1 MSDTHTYSSDVAFT
15 PAVKAIQARK
25 GSRDA
30 YARVEQNGGWRTE
43 IDDDLAAFL
52 AASGQPVSRDRQRGR
67 PALLSSIAADPKV
80 LSGFWTRTRLPSPT
94 TAATGNTSRKA
105 ISAKIPKAHIF
116 VMDYAHRRR
125 VKIWGEARVVDDDPA
140 LLKSLMPVGYKARP
154 EQVILFKIS
163 AWDTNCPQHI
173 PQKFDAAD
181 VAAALASRDAR
192 IAELEAE
199 VAKSEKRGIGS
210 KLIALNHRDGDHRR
224 LDKPAPARPAAPAAR
239 IQAIGR
245 GSPPRTTPRWT

>member
-30 YARVEQNGGWRTE
+30 YAHVEQRGGWRTE
-43 IDDDLAAFL
+43 IDEDLAARL
-52 AASGQPVSRDRQRGR
+52 AETDSLYFATSTADGQPYIQHRGGPKGFVKILDSNTLAFADYSGNRQYITQGN
-67 PALLSSIAADPKV
+67 LSE
-80 LSGFWTRTRLPSPT
+80 
-94 TAATGNTSRKA
+94 N
-105 ISAKIPKAHIF
+105 PKAYIF

-125 VKIWGEARVVDDDPA
+125 VKIWGEARMVDDDPA
-140 LLKSLMPVGYKARP
+140 LLASLMPRGYKARP
-154 EQVILFKIS
+154 EQVIVFRIS

-181 VAAALASRDAR
+181 VAAALAARDGR

-199 VAKSEKRGIGS
+199 LA
-210 KLIALNHRDGDHRR
+210 ALKGAS
-224 LDKPAPARPAAPAAR
+224 APA
-239 IQAIGR
+239 Q
-245 GSPPRTTPRWT
+245 